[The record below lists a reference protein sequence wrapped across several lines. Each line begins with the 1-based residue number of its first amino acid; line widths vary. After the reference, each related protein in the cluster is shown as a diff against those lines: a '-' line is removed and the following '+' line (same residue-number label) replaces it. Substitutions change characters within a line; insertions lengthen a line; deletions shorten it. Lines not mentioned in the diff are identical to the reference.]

1 MDNCPLVQIEWND
14 ATQPLSAWQH
24 LSDLAENKPI
34 KCLSVGYLLQDDESV
49 KVLAPNMGD
58 ISSELNIQASGIITI
73 PTSCVT
79 KISKLVEED

>member
-1 MDNCPLVQIEWND
+1 MDNCPLVQIEWLES
-14 ATQPLSAWQH
+14 TQPVSAWQH
-24 LSDLAENKPI
+24 LSDLAENSPI
-34 KCLSVGYLLQDDESV
+34 KCVSVGYLLRDDDAM

-58 ISSELNIQASGIITI
+58 IGSELNVQASGIITI